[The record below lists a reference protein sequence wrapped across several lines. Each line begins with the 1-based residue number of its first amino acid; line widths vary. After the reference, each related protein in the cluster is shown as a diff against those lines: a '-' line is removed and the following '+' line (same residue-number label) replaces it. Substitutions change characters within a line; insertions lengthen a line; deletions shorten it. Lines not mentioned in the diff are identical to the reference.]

1 MAYKFFPQTEADIQ
15 EMLARI
21 GVNTLDDLYSDVP
34 ECIRFR
40 KEYNL
45 PEAKSELEVRELF
58 ARLAALPALAFTT
71 TTLLLLYQASWS
83 VRSFSLLTL
92 LTKPKSHKALCTTSL
107 NSNQ

>member
-58 ARLAALPALAFTT
+58 ARLAADCKH
-71 TTLLLLYQASWS
+71 
-83 VRSFSLLTL
+83 LTCFEG
-92 LTKPKSHKALCTTSL
+92 AGV
-107 NSNQ
+107 